1 MQPEYPVYIEE
12 YFNML
17 GRWMVYF
24 GMSSLDVE
32 PNWLFDVCYK
42 RDALQASKFGKVNTY
57 CFVKYANEHFD
68 TAKLQ
73 QFSSQS
79 FDYAMKYRQGMP
91 LGFGGSLVVYPGL
104 ITDKI
109 MQEHTN
115 FLNNYLKKH
124 FSAFEFP
131 YVLDILSGSVYCY
144 PKTPVWGA
152 FYYNGFRREVEDMFS
167 PIAWKRIANR

>member
-1 MQPEYPVYIEE
+1 MQPEYPVYIKE

-17 GRWMVYF
+17 GQWMVYF

-91 LGFGGSLVVYPGL
+91 LGFGGSLGYTPVSLQIKLCKSIL
-104 ITDKI
+104 IFSIIISKSI
-109 MQEHTN
+109 FLLLN
-115 FLNNYLKKH
+115 FL
-124 FSAFEFP
+124 
-131 YVLDILSGSVYCY
+131 VYWIFQADPFIVTQKLLYGEHCIIMDLEE
-144 PKTPVWGA
+144 K
-152 FYYNGFRREVEDMFS
+152 
-167 PIAWKRIANR
+167 